1 MADAI
6 HGPTQTGATKQDLIT
21 ALVQR
26 ELKQAAI
33 LASTISDVSQ
43 FAVPG
48 AKTISFPKLGSFA
61 VQKRPLGTAG
71 DATVIASAVDT
82 LALDQNA
89 YVAYVYDSS
98 DMIQTTMNWQ
108 LELAK
113 RAATAHGRGVDVDI
127 IALLRLISQEVA
139 ETAVNENLILEFREA
154 LKNNYAN
161 MQAVTILA
169 SVAAEK
175 TLLGIDGF
183 VRADQYG
190 SNVVQSGELGRL
202 YGMPVITHTGLL
214 AGEIFAYE
222 SSAAAIGFQKAPSM
236 SEQMAN
242 EYGTGG
248 KRVAMDQLYGV
259 KGLQIAQNGAGAGLS
274 ALAWKIGA

>member
-33 LASTISDVSQ
+33 LAGTISDVSQ

-48 AKTISFPKLGSFA
+48 AKTISFPKLGSFT
-61 VQKRPLGTAG
+61 VQKRPLGVAG
-71 DATVIASAVDT
+71 DSTVIASSVDT
-82 LALDQNA
+82 LALTENA
-89 YVAYVYDSS
+89 YVAYTYDSS
-98 DMIQTTMNWQ
+98 DMIQTSMNWQ

-113 RAATAHGRGVDVDI
+113 RAASAHGRGVDVDI

-242 EYGTGG
+242 EYGSGG

-259 KGLQIAQNGAGAGLS
+259 KGLQIAQNGAPAGLS